1 MRRASAG
8 ERQHKGSILL
18 PLYAHSV
25 ISRNNRKIPP
35 IILLILKPIMQ
46 RRIIKDRNVIKK
58 PHVDFLPAISQYLK
72 LISHDDDTKIF
83 ADFPVRHTTC

>member
-1 MRRASAG
+1 MQMR
-8 ERQHKGSILL
+8 
-18 PLYAHSV
+18 
-25 ISRNNRKIPP
+25 
-35 IILLILKPIMQ
+35 
-46 RRIIKDRNVIKK
+46 IKDRNIIKK

>member
-46 RRIIKDRNVIKK
+46 MRIKDRNVIKK

-72 LISHDDDTKIF
+72 LISHDDDMKIF
-83 ADFPVRHTTC
+83 ADCPVRHTTC